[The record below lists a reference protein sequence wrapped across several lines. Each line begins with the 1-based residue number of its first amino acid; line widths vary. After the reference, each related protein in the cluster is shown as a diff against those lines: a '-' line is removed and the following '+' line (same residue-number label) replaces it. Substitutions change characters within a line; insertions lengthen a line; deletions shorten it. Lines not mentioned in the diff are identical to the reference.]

1 MRIKVDLFQVGGK
14 WKYGGIIEVSERWW
28 LSSPNDAFFELVR
41 CQRFVV
47 NDAFEHHIVVASN
60 EEDCGVEV
68 PFVHRLYFPNNSVAT
83 LLDVL
88 GETYGLR
95 FQEVSGNVEW
105 SGT

>member
-1 MRIKVDLFQVGGK
+1 
-14 WKYGGIIEVSERWW
+14 
-28 LSSPNDAFFELVR
+28 
-41 CQRFVV
+41 
-47 NDAFEHHIVVASN
+47 
-60 EEDCGVEV
+60 
-68 PFVHRLYFPNNSVAT
+68 